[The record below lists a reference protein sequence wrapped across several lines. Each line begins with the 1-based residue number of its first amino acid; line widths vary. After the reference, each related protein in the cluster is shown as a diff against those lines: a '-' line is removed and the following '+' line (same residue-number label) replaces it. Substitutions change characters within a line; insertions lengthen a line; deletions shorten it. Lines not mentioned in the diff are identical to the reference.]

1 MTDNKKKGSLD
12 LTKVNDILG
21 LSKRILKIVYIL
33 FFILS
38 IYVILILAKELH
50 FIEFVL
56 TILKIVSPLFIGL
69 IVAWLFDPFV
79 KWLNKKG
86 IKRFWGTFITYSILL
101 GTIYIIIAAIVPLLS
116 EQISDFAG
124 MVPQIFDAIE
134 GWIDGIF
141 TQLGDIKN
149 FNVESFKADI
159 FEQIETIGV
168 NLTNSLPTIVV
179 DVVKSTFSGL
189 GIIIV
194 GLIIGFYLL
203 ISFDG
208 KGGIISF
215 LPKKIQKTTIELIEE
230 VDNSL
235 RSFVQGALFDCTFVF
250 IITTIG
256 LWVIGLK
263 APLIFGLFCG
273 LTNII
278 PYAGPYI
285 GGIPAIIVGFSQDP
299 MIGLLTLIVI
309 VVIQF
314 LEGNFIQPLI
324 MSRTT
329 KLHPVTIMLGL
340 LIFGYFWGIIG
351 MLVATPVIAS
361 VKAII
366 MFYDE
371 KYNILHFN

>member
-149 FNVESFKADI
+149 FNAESFKADI

>member
-12 LTKVNDILG
+12 VAKVNDILG

-50 FIEFVL
+50 FIEFIL
-56 TILKIVSPLFIGL
+56 TILQIVSPLFIGL

-149 FNVESFKADI
+149 FNAESFKADI

>member
-12 LTKVNDILG
+12 LAKVNDILG

-50 FIEFVL
+50 FIEFIL
-56 TILKIVSPLFIGL
+56 TILQIVSPLFIGL

-149 FNVESFKADI
+149 FNAESFKADI

>member
-1 MTDNKKKGSLD
+1 MIDNKKKGNLD
-12 LTKVNDILG
+12 VTKVNDILS

-69 IVAWLFDPFV
+69 IIAWLFDPIV
-79 KWLNKKG
+79 KWLNTKG
-86 IKRFWGTFITYSILL
+86 IKRFWGTFITYSVLL
-101 GTIYIIIAAIVPLLS
+101 GTIYIIISAIVPLLS
-116 EQISDFAG
+116 EQISDFAS
-124 MVPQIFDAIE
+124 MIPQIFDAIE

-149 FNVESFKADI
+149 FNAESFKADI
-159 FEQIETIGV
+159 FEQIEAIGV

-194 GLIIGFYLL
+194 GLVIGFYLL

-208 KGGIISF
+208 KGGIIAF
-215 LPKKIQKTTIELIEE
+215 LPKKMQKTTIELIEE

-263 APLIFGLFCG
+263 APLLFGLFCG

-340 LIFGYFWGIIG
+340 LLFGYFWGIIG
-351 MLVATPVIAS
+351 MLIATPVIAAA
-361 VKAII
+361 KAII

-371 KYNILHFN
+371 KYDILHFN

>member
-1 MTDNKKKGSLD
+1 MADNKKKGNLD
-12 LTKVNDILG
+12 LAKVNDILG

-69 IVAWLFDPFV
+69 IIAWLFDPIV
-79 KWLNKKG
+79 KWLNTKG
-86 IKRFWGTFITYSILL
+86 IKRFWGTFITYSVLL

-116 EQISDFAG
+116 EQISDFAS
-124 MVPQIFDAIE
+124 MIPQIFDAIE

-149 FNVESFKADI
+149 FNAESFKADI
-159 FEQIETIGV
+159 FEQIEAIGV

-194 GLIIGFYLL
+194 GLVIGFYLL

-208 KGGIISF
+208 KGGIIAF
-215 LPKKIQKTTIELIEE
+215 LPKKMQKTTIELIEE

-263 APLIFGLFCG
+263 APLLFGLFCG

-285 GGIPAIIVGFSQDP
+285 GGIPAVIVGFSQDP

-340 LIFGYFWGIIG
+340 LLFGYFWGIIG
-351 MLVATPVIAS
+351 MLIATPVIAAA
-361 VKAII
+361 KAII

-371 KYNILHFN
+371 KYDILHFN